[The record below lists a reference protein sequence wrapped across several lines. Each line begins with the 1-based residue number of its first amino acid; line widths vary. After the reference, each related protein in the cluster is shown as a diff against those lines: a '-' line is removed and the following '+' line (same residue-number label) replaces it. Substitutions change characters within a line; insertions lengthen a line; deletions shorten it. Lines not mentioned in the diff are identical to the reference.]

1 MHSTSRLPPKRSLH
15 ESPSLP
21 SPKLKFDYHPPPLP
35 PPPLD
40 LYLRRNTDDLYAGRR
55 REEGIGGRR
64 EESGWGAGRRE
75 EIAGGGR
82 REEGGWGGGRREEGS
97 GWGGGRKED
106 GGSPPTLDHLFNR
119 MNGGGGLLFDKIMK
133 IVEGKFESLENKVMK
148 NEEGVLANEGI
159 LRGHREEVERVVRMC
174 RENEKMIEKGLT
186 GVEQGRRE
194 EEEERGRKMDA
205 LIAKITSVESRVQ
218 LIEDKMNRFQNQMEM
233 KMSGVTQELQ
243 NTLNKVSKQN
253 RDINGKIE
261 TIYESPQL
269 VFQKLIADYE
279 RNQIVKNPV
288 DVDQKLVMISDD
300 FKMKMKDLYKNLDEV
315 GLWAKRN
322 NEDFNDQKSV
332 LAKIEED
339 FLRLLTFY
347 KDLNEDMIRVK
358 ASQDDLI
365 FVKNRLCE
373 LEGTLEKGWK
383 NRR

>member
-1 MHSTSRLPPKRSLH
+1 MNSTSRLPPKRSLH

-35 PPPLD
+35 PPSLD
-40 LYLRRNTDDLYAGRR
+40 LYFRRNTDDLLAGRR
-55 REEGIGGRR
+55 REEV
-64 EESGWGAGRRE
+64 
-75 EIAGGGR
+75 GGGR
-82 REEGGWGGGRREEGS
+82 REEGGWI
-97 GWGGGRKED
+97 GGRKED
-106 GGSPPTLDHLFNR
+106 SIGWGGGNREESSRWGGSRKEEGASSPPTLDHLFNR
-119 MNGGGGLLFDKIMK
+119 MNGAGVAGGGGGLLFDKIMK
-133 IVEGKFESLENKVMK
+133 IVEGKFESLENRLMK
-148 NEEGVLANEGI
+148 NEEGVLANEGM
-159 LRGHREEVERVVRMC
+159 LRGHREEVERVARLC
-174 RENEKMIEKGLT
+174 RENEKIIEKGLT
-186 GVEQGRRE
+186 GAEQGRRE

-218 LIEDKMNRFQNQMEM
+218 LIEDKLNRFQNQMEM

-243 NTLNKVSKQN
+243 STLNKVIKQS

-269 VFQKLIADYE
+269 IFQKLIADYE
-279 RNQIVKNPV
+279 RNQVVKNPV
-288 DVDQKLVMISDD
+288 DFDQKLLMISDD
-300 FKMKMKDLYKNLDEV
+300 FKSKMKDVYKNLDEV

-322 NEDFNDQKSV
+322 NEEFSDQKNV

-358 ASQDDLI
+358 AGQEDLI
-365 FVKNRLCE
+365 FLKTRLGE
-373 LEGTLEKGWK
+373 LEGTVEKGWK